1 MSSRIMSHADLT
13 SPIPTYEQV
22 VDRLSQFTDDERS
35 LAFSPEPPFEP
46 SGAGDCR
53 PGGNAGLNF
62 NPETRRA
69 KWVRARFRWH
79 REQQKLAAAQVIRAK
94 CPTDHHRVTTREVSY
109 DGSNLWR
116 CLSCR
121 ALIPS
126 SSLVREDEN
135 GGAA

>member
-1 MSSRIMSHADLT
+1 MSSRFYVSQELA

-22 VDRLSQFTDDERS
+22 VDRLSQFTDDQRS
-35 LAFSPEPPFEP
+35 LAFSPEPPFES
-46 SGAGDCR
+46 SGAGYCR
-53 PGGNAGLNF
+53 PGGNAGLSL

-79 REQQKLAAAQVIRAK
+79 REQQKLTATVARAK
-94 CPTDHHRVTTREVSY
+94 CPTDHGRVTTREVSY

-135 GGAA
+135 GGVR